1 LPSTPTRTRQRH
13 FSTKSSRPELLL
25 HRKTL
30 VAPAA
35 GVFACPGPV
44 STSDVA
50 DAPSGADRFRAV
62 GVVVDAVALAG
73 VLLYGEPLTAHA
85 TRALV
90 ASRVEPVTADTPWA
104 SVVARG
110 LPLVVH
116 DAACPLTPAWFI
128 AAQVDYAVVLD
139 RVRVGVRPVTDTIK
153 TVAAG
158 RVGATVD
165 RESLVEVAA
174 PVVLPASLVASLGG
188 WPDLTDVPALVGRL
202 RGRALVD
209 LVKAPVLARRVED
222 ASAVRV
228 LEAFA
233 ELQPPM

>member
-1 LPSTPTRTRQRH
+1 M
-13 FSTKSSRPELLL
+13 
-25 HRKTL
+25 
-30 VAPAA
+30 A
-35 GVFACPGPV
+35 GV
-44 STSDVA
+44 
-50 DAPSGADRFRAV
+50 PSGADRVTAV
-62 GVVVDAVALAG
+62 GVVVDPVALAG
-73 VLLYGEPLTAHA
+73 VLLHGEPLTAHA
-85 TRALV
+85 SRALV
-90 ASRVEPVTADTPWA
+90 AARVGPVAEGASWS
-104 SVVARG
+104 SVVTRG

-128 AAQVDYAVVLD
+128 SAQVDEAAVLD

-174 PVVLPASLVASLGG
+174 PVVLPASLVASLDG
-188 WPDLTDVPALVGRL
+188 WPDLADIPALVSRL
-202 RGRALVD
+202 RDQALVD
-209 LVKAPVLARRVED
+209 LVEAPVLARRVED

-233 ELQPPM
+233 ELHPER